1 MSSAMFLEQSDRR
14 VLGGFVLSDAITHAS
29 VLTPLNVTSKQLK
42 IKVNRSGVYAI
53 FDAPTFSA
61 PTGQFLSA
69 TASWPVGQSEVT
81 VQDPSLRY
89 LPRRAQVQAP
99 QTPAVGN
106 PQVTFA
112 GPQSIA
118 LYPSPSA
125 GVELNW
131 AAVRAT
137 VLGSAGNGLPWAVVR
152 VLNSTN
158 TAVATGVTDARGEA
172 LLAVPGLGVQVSA
185 GAGGAV
191 TETTI
196 PVTVEAWFDPSVLS
210 QPPGWI
216 PDPDDTLGK
225 LGTAAL
231 KTGQMTGALGA
242 AQVLFAGITITF

>member
-137 VLGSAGNGLPWAVVR
+137 VLGSAGNGLAM
-152 VLNSTN
+152 
-158 TAVATGVTDARGEA
+158 AMGEA
-172 LLAVPGLGVQVSA
+172 DDCGLAAGVCARSETELKRRAAYTIHGARPETA
-185 GAGGAV
+185 G
-191 TETTI
+191 
-196 PVTVEAWFDPSVLS
+196 
-210 QPPGWI
+210 
-216 PDPDDTLGK
+216 K
-225 LGTAAL
+225 RR
-231 KTGQMTGALGA
+231 
-242 AQVLFAGITITF
+242 